1 MGSEENIQYAV
12 VFLGGEMGIG
22 SQFLFLTWHT
32 GLVLNSFLNGVRKY
46 NCGLLRIASLGQDS
60 NPKP

>member
-12 VFLGGEMGIG
+12 VFLGGEMGVG

-32 GLVLNSFLNGVRKY
+32 GLVLNSFSNGVGKY
-46 NCGLLRIASLGQDS
+46 NCSLLY
-60 NPKP
+60 